1 MRELNLVEV
10 EGVSGGSADPHA
22 DPRWYQLDGQV
33 SGYGSTPFA
42 QTHHELGGTS
52 DNFLANSGMGVLT
65 VYNPQGTIDGAF
77 AGPDGN
83 MYNGYGAYVSSA
95 EQQAFCDD
103 MNSFMLAGGSLTAI
117 GGIAATVPGAQG
129 AAVPVLII
137 GGITFLWGAAGSVVG
152 GC

>member
-1 MRELNLVEV
+1 M
-10 EGVSGGSADPHA
+10 
-22 DPRWYQLDGQV
+22 
-33 SGYGSTPFA
+33 
-42 QTHHELGGTS
+42 
-52 DNFLANSGMGVLT
+52 T

-83 MYNGYGAYVSSA
+83 MYNGYNAFVSSA

-103 MNSFMLAGGSLTAI
+103 MNAFMIAGGSIATL

-129 AAVPVLII
+129 AAVPAVII